1 MKKTNEKIICINIL
15 LYGVFAIY
23 MLLLIVILFRTQ
35 HQTRSINLI
44 PFRGIVSYLSGEDL
58 VSGKE
63 NTAVLHAFML
73 SNLLGNIVIFIP
85 LGVYVT
91 IFTQGKTIYKNTVLI
106 LFVSALVEI
115 IQFTF
120 KFGIGDVDDVI
131 LNTVGGLIG
140 CTLCRLAYLICKD
153 DYKVRFFMALFAPV
167 AGAMCFVILI
177 LYNR

>member
-1 MKKTNEKIICINIL
+1 MNIL
-15 LYGVFAIY
+15 SYGVFVLYI
-23 MLLLIVILFRTQ
+23 LLLIVILFRTQ

-44 PFRGIVSYLSGEDL
+44 PFRGVVSYLSGEDL
-58 VSGKE
+58 VSGKDCA
-63 NTAVLHAFML
+63 AVLHAFML
-73 SNLLGNIVIFIP
+73 SNLLGNIVLFIP

-91 IFTQGKTIYKNTVLI
+91 LFTQGKTIWENTALI
-106 LFVSALVEI
+106 LFVSILVETL
-115 IQFTF
+115 QYTF

-140 CTLCRLAYLICKD
+140 CTLCRIVYWVCKD
-153 DYKVRFFMALFAPV
+153 DYKVRCFMSLFAPV